1 MREHECEYKQAVFSL
16 TSQVEA
22 LLAEVSSLRNELA
35 SYQAELVACKNEL
48 ASCQAELATCKN
60 ELAECKEKLA
70 KYEQPPKDSS
80 NSSKPPSTDLSRK
93 RRYPDREKS
102 EKKTG
107 GQPGHPGHTHPFS
120 ETPDIVLECPA
131 PSQCPHCHSPEM
143 IPIEEI
149 ERRQVVDIPE
159 PRIEVTEYHSKRA
172 QCQCCGKIAK
182 GAFPP
187 GVEAHVQIG
196 QRAQSLAILLKAEHA
211 LSDARVVSF
220 LVDVFGLCISEGWV
234 ENTVTNKAKH
244 FQATVE
250 SILSAIV
257 ASDVVGSDETGNY
270 ISAKR
275 VWTWVFQT
283 LSLVYFTTI
292 ASRGFKVIQS
302 LIGKTFSGTWVSD
315 RLGSQ
320 LKLVAD
326 FNQWCLAHII
336 RECRYLIQV
345 EDSVWATQLK
355 EILCEAIAFRNQY
368 GEEYDPHSYRSE
380 ILLFES
386 RLAACFNLPLPDCP
400 KGKAIFGKLKLG
412 QDRMLRF
419 LHDPRVPPT
428 NNDSE
433 RPLRH
438 WALLKKVFGGFRT
451 FEGVHRYDILLSII
465 QTAKRQGL
473 NVLHVLSGSIQL
485 SIPAIPS

>member
-1 MREHECEYKQAVFSL
+1 MREHECEYKQAVIAL
-16 TSQVEA
+16 KSQVEA
-22 LLAEVSSLRNELA
+22 LLSEVSSLRAELA
-35 SYQAELVACKNEL
+35 ACKNEL
-48 ASCQAELATCKN
+48 ASCQAELVACKK

-102 EKKTG
+102 EKKPG
-107 GQPGHPGHTHPFS
+107 GQLGHTGHTHPFS
-120 ETPDIVLECPA
+120 ETPDMVLECPA
-131 PSQCPHCHSPEM
+131 PTTCPHCQSPDM
-143 IPIEEI
+143 VSIEAV

-159 PRIEVTEYHSKRA
+159 PRIEVTEYRAKQA
-172 QCQCCGKIAK
+172 QCQYCGKIAK
-182 GAFPP
+182 GAFPAD
-187 GVEAHVQIG
+187 VNAHVQIG
-196 QRAQSLAILLKAEHA
+196 QRAQSIAILLKAEHA

-220 LVDVFGLCISEGWV
+220 LADAFGLQVSEGWV
-234 ENTVTNKAKH
+234 ENTITSKANY
-244 FQATVE
+244 FQPTVE
-250 SILSAIV
+250 GILSALV

-270 ISAKR
+270 VSAKR
-275 VWTWVFQT
+275 VWTWVFQSV
-283 LSLVYFTTI
+283 SLVYFITI

-302 LIGKTFSGTWVSD
+302 LIGNTFSGTWVSD
-315 RLGSQ
+315 RLASQ
-320 LKLVAD
+320 LKLMAD

-336 RECRYLIQV
+336 RECRYLIQQ
-345 EDSVWATQLK
+345 ENSVWAIQLK
-355 EILCEAIAFRNQY
+355 ELLCEAIAFRNQQ
-368 GEEYDPHSYRSE
+368 GDEYDPASHSE
-380 ILLFES
+380 TILRFER
-386 RLAACFNLPLPDCP
+386 RLAACFDLPQPECP

-412 QDRMLRF
+412 QDKMRRF

-451 FEGVHRYDILLSII
+451 LEGVRRYDILLSII

-473 NVLHVLSGSIQL
+473 NVLQVLSGRIQIA
-485 SIPAIPS
+485 IPANAP